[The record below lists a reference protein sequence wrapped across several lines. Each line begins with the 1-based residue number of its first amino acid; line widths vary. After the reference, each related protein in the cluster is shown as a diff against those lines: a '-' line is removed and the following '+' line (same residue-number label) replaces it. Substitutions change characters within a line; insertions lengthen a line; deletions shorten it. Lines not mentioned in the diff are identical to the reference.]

1 MTSPLP
7 ADASRC
13 AEGCEADAGAVSSA
27 EAPMAAKAQPTAS
40 VSEDETIAALEAEI
54 TAFTRDVDACEQ
66 EIRRLMAAEDI
77 AAGVFFAKELHAARH
92 EKMRLTTEIHLRRVK
107 VNRLRLGIVESA
119 PPNIAKGF
127 PF

>member
-27 EAPMAAKAQPTAS
+27 EAPMAAEAQTPAT
-40 VSEDETIAALEAEI
+40 VSDDELIVALEAEVA
-54 TAFTRDVDACEQ
+54 AFTRDIAACEQ
-66 EIRRLMAAEDI
+66 EVRRLMAAENI
-77 AAGVFFAKELHAARH
+77 AEGVYFAKELHAARQK
-92 EKMRLTTEIHLRRVK
+92 KMCLTTEIHLRRVK
-107 VNRLRLGIVESA
+107 INRLRLGILESV